1 MGDAVLQRIPLSR
14 RARLEHRPRDVPLEE
29 MNAPARPGREMGEL
43 VDEQTLAGSGK
54 PREEHQ
60 APRGQAAQ
68 LSLERGGRPE
78 DDARGYVHTLWPPKR
93 RCQRGITSLL

>member
-14 RARLEHRPRDVPLEE
+14 GAGFEDGSRDVPLEE
-29 MNAPARPGREMGEL
+29 VNAAARPGREMSEL
-43 VDEQTLAGSGK
+43 VSEQALAGSGK
-54 PREEHQ
+54 SREEHETPGRQ
-60 APRGQAAQ
+60 APQ

>member
-1 MGDAVLQRIPLSR
+1 MGDAVGQWIRVSR
-14 RARLEHRPRDVPLEE
+14 GARLEHRARDVPLEE
-29 MNAPARPGREMGEL
+29 MNAPARFSREMGEL
-43 VDEQTLAGSGK
+43 VDEQTLAGAGK

-60 APRGQAAQ
+60 ASRSEAPQ

-78 DDARGYVHTLWPPKR
+78 DDAWCYVHTLRPQKR

>member
-1 MGDAVLQRIPLSR
+1 MGDAVPPRIPPSR
-14 RARLEHRPRDVPLEE
+14 RARLEHRTRDVPLEE

-43 VDEQTLAGSGK
+43 VDEQALAGSRK

-60 APRGQAAQ
+60 APAGQPPQ
-68 LSLERGGRPE
+68 LRFERGGRPE
-78 DDARGYVHTLWPPKR
+78 DDARGYVHTLLPPKR